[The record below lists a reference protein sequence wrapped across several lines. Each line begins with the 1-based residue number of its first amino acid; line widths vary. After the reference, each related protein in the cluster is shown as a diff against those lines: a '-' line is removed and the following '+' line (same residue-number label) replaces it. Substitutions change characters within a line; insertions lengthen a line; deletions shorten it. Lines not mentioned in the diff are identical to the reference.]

1 MSKLAHLDITSVV
14 QIWLWVKV
22 LFIYAID
29 LREQYGFKKIPFA
42 CWLRIKTNIGRL
54 KKYLALIAFGWV

>member
-14 QIWLWVKV
+14 QIWLWMKV

-29 LREQYGFKKIPFA
+29 LLEQYGVKKIYIRVIVSNSGDTKYFVD
-42 CWLRIKTNIGRL
+42 L
-54 KKYLALIAFGWV
+54 KF